1 MRYKD
6 QEFARR
12 EQCILDTATV
22 LFAEQPWEKVTV
34 SKLAERAGIGKG
46 TVYKHFV
53 CKEEI
58 LARLVL
64 DFNLRC
70 LPIYANLAQVDPP
83 VLALR
88 RIFRNAFDH
97 LLDTPALAQLI
108 MYCSRTDFQARL
120 RAEYR
125 ERFLQVEQAYVEL
138 FNRILERAIAN
149 GDLPAQSVDPL
160 FIGIL
165 AAFEGAIARIA
176 SGSVFL
182 ALQPISRE
190 QYLDCVTDFMLAGVL
205 GMDAVGQVRSQDP

>member
-6 QEFARR
+6 REFARR

-34 SKLAERAGIGKG
+34 AKLAERSGIGKG

-64 DFNLRC
+64 DFNQAC
-70 LPIYANLAQVDPP
+70 LPIYADLAQVDPP
-83 VLALR
+83 LLALR
-88 RIFRNAFDH
+88 RIFRKAFDL
-97 LLDTPALAQLI
+97 LLDSPALAQLI
-108 MYCSRTDFQARL
+108 MYCSRKDFQARL

-125 ERFLQVEQAYVEL
+125 ERFRAVEQAYVEL
-138 FNRILERAIAN
+138 FNRILERAMAN
-149 GDLPAQSVDPL
+149 GDLPAQSVDSL

-190 QYLDCVTDFMLAGVL
+190 QYLDSVTDFMLAGVL
-205 GMDAVGQVRSQDP
+205 GMDAVSHLREQDS